1 MHRETIEFDV
11 VIVGAGPAGLA
22 AACRL
27 GQLSAQAGAD
37 LSVCVVEKGSE
48 VGAHI
53 LSGAVLETRALDE
66 LFADWRERGAPVRVE
81 VAGERI
87 RWLLNDRRAVPVPSP
102 LVPRLMRNHGNYV
115 VSLGA
120 LCRWL
125 AEQAEALGCDI
136 LAGTAAVDVLFDANG
151 RVAGVVTGAFGI
163 GRDGEPR
170 ANADPGYE
178 LKARYVLFAE
188 GCRGNLAK
196 SLEARFALRADSD
209 PQHYGLGLK
218 ETWQV
223 PAAQHG
229 RGDILHTIGWPLD
242 DATDGGGFLYHAD
255 DGQVYVGFVVALS
268 YRNPHLGPFDEFQR
282 FKQHP
287 LIRSVLEGGQRIGF
301 GARCVNKGG
310 LQSLPKLTVPGGL
323 LTGCDAGFLNPAKI
337 KGTHTAMKSGMLA
350 AETVFESLASGDAG
364 GRELGGYAERVRAS
378 WVWEE
383 LHQARN
389 FAPGLARFG
398 TLLGG
403 AAAFVEQNLLRGRW
417 PATLHNRRPDHAVLT
432 RADEAP
438 PIHYPKPDG
447 VISFDRL
454 SSVYLSNT
462 QHAEDQPCHLHLKDA
477 AIPVTRNL
485 PLYDEPAQR
494 YCPAAVYEIVDAG
507 TGTVRLQINAANCV
521 HCKCCDIKD
530 PFQNIDWVPPEGG
543 GGPNYADM

>member
-1 MHRETIEFDV
+1 VHRETIEFDV

-37 LSVCVVEKGSE
+37 LSVCVVEKGSV

-53 LSGAVLETRALDE
+53 LSGAILETRALDE
-66 LFADWRERGAPVRVE
+66 LFPDWRERGAPVRVE
-81 VAGERI
+81 VAGERVC
-87 RWLLNDRRAVPVPSP
+87 WLPNDRHAVSVPSP
-102 LVPRLMRNHGNYV
+102 LVPRPMRNHGNYV

-136 LAGTAAVDVLFDANG
+136 LAATAAVDVLFDTEG
-151 RVAGVVTGAFGI
+151 RVCGVVTGALGI

-196 SLEARFALRADSD
+196 TLEARFALRADCD
-209 PQHYGLGLK
+209 PQHYGLGMK
-218 ETWQV
+218 EIWQV
-223 PAAQHG
+223 PAAQHR
-229 RGDILHTIGWPLD
+229 RGDIVHTIGWPLD
-242 DATDGGGFLYHAD
+242 DATEGGGFLYHAD
-255 DGQVYVGFVVALS
+255 DGQVYVGLVVALS
-268 YRNPHLGPFDEFQR
+268 YRNPHLAPFDEFQR

-287 LIRSVLEGGQRIGF
+287 LIRRVLEGGQRTGF

-350 AETVFESLASGDAG
+350 AQTVFDALAAGDSG
-364 GRELGGYAERVRAS
+364 GRELTEYAECVRAS
-378 WVWEE
+378 WLWEE
-383 LHQARN
+383 LYRARN
-389 FAPGLARFG
+389 FAPGLAKLG
-398 TLLGG
+398 TRLG
-403 AAAFVEQNLLRGRW
+403 AAAAFIEQNLLRSRW
-417 PATLHNRRPDHAVLT
+417 PATLKNRRPDHAALK
-432 RADEAP
+432 RADAAP
-438 PIHYPKPDG
+438 PIRYPKPDG

-462 QHAEDQPCHLHLKDA
+462 QHEEDQPCHLRLKDP

-507 TGTVRLQINAANCV
+507 SGTVRLQINAANCV

-530 PFQNIDWVPPEGG
+530 PYQNIDWVPPEGG
-543 GGPNYADM
+543 GGPNYVDM